1 MKKHTKFL
9 VASLTVAAIV
19 TGACVFGNEVAK
31 QVDIYFRNIKINI
44 NGNEHTPVNEQGEAV
59 EPFIY
64 EGTTYLPMR
73 AVATAL
79 GMNVEWDEETST
91 VLLFDDD
98 YIKEN
103 PDTPKTEFVISD
115 FHKSIEDKISR
126 ILPKEELDEQ
136 VLACVSGVPISAA
149 SVRYAVL
156 ASATYYDN
164 PEDEA
169 TKQQIKQEIE
179 DFYLTTACVVL
190 LADKL
195 GIDVPEEVYK
205 NEIEDMYAELSLIY
219 GDSFKEIVQTY
230 TYQTPYYYLLNQYY
244 NLLYGEIYN
253 YFMSDEEFSNAVREA
268 TLNYMLESE
277 TEYVRAK
284 HILICFP
291 EEGEGENGEV
301 TEDQKINTLNK
312 AKEVLALVESGEDFD
327 TLVKE
332 YGEDPGMEH
341 YTGGYYF
348 TTGEM
353 VEPFEKAA
361 FELKEG
367 EISDIVETNYGY
379 HIILRLPL
387 DHPSIK
393 DSDLYMNLSYDM
405 FNKKLEETYSDY
417 EIQYADNYESR
428 CNDFKGE

>member
-1 MKKHTKFL
+1 MKRYTKFL
-9 VASLTVAAIV
+9 AATLAVATIV
-19 TGACVFGNEVAK
+19 TGACVFGKDVAK

-91 VLLFDDD
+91 VILFDDN
-98 YIKEN
+98 YVKEN
-103 PDTPKTEFVISD
+103 QHTPKTEFVISD

-156 ASATYYDN
+156 ASATYHDN
-164 PEDEA
+164 AEDEA
-169 TKQQIKQEIE
+169 TKQLIKQEIE
-179 DFYLTTACVVL
+179 DYYLTTACVVL
-190 LADKL
+190 LAEKL

-205 NEIEDMYAELSLIY
+205 NEIENMYAELSLIY

-253 YFMSDEEFSNAVREA
+253 YFMSDEAFAQHVKSAA
-268 TLNYMLESE
+268 LETMNSDK
-277 TEYVRAK
+277 TPYVRAK
-284 HILICFP
+284 HVLVAFDEQAELTEEVKAQKKAVAQEIL
-291 EEGEGENGEV
+291 E
-301 TEDQKINTLNK
+301 K
-312 AKEVLALVESGEDFD
+312 AMGGADFD
-327 TLVKE
+327 ELISQ
-332 YGEDPGMEH
+332 YGQDPGMVALPD
-341 YTGGYYF
+341 GYYF
-348 TTGEM
+348 TYGEM

-379 HIILRLPL
+379 HIILRLGL

-393 DSDLYMNLSYDM
+393 DSNLYTNLSYDM
-405 FNKKLEETYSDY
+405 LNKKLEEIYSDY
-417 EIQYADNYESR
+417 EIQYADNYDSR
-428 CNDFKGE
+428 YNDFENE